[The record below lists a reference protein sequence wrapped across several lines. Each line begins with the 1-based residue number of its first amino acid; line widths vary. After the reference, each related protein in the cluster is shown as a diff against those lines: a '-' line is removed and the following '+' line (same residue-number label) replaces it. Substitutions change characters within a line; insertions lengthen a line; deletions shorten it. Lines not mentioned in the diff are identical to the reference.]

1 MNDPNSSW
9 FTDNRGQS
17 EVVGFALSFGIILLV
32 TISLAAFAP
41 TLIDDARADEGDI
54 TMQQKMVLLDQHVQD
69 VREGA
74 STRKYSMN
82 TPRGTL
88 SQPPATTI
96 EISGES
102 GTESVTVD
110 TRPVKYE
117 TSEGTEILYESI
129 GFVGRNSSEQ
139 TDAGVGLVY
148 QNENAFR
155 DNNNH
160 VYNDRNII
168 TIPVLKEQNGSSV
181 IAGSSSTVVKYN
193 ITQRRHTTR
202 NNVATVEAD
211 GSNEVEMRVDSV
223 QPDMWRVYFTKST
236 MFDSVS
242 ESDGNVTG
250 TIQLSGS
257 DEEVVV
263 ATKKI
268 NMTYDT
274 TTIITG

>member
-1 MNDPNSSW
+1 MNRANSEW
-9 FTDNRGQS
+9 FSEDRGQS
-17 EVVGFALSFGIILLV
+17 EIVGFALSFGIILAV

-74 STRKYSMN
+74 SSRKYSMN

-88 SQPPATTI
+88 SQPQATTI
-96 EISGES
+96 EVSGES
-102 GTESVTVD
+102 GTESITVE

-117 TSEGTEILYESI
+117 TSEGTEIVYESI

-139 TDAGVGLVY
+139 TDSGVGLVY

-155 DNNNH
+155 DNNNR
-160 VYNDRNII
+160 VNEDRNII

-181 IAGSSSTVVKYN
+181 IAGSSSTVVRYN
-193 ITQRRHTTR
+193 ITQRNHTTR

-223 QPDMWRVYFTKST
+223 QPDMWRAYFEKST
-236 MFDSVS
+236 VFDSVS

-250 TIQLSGS
+250 TMQLSGGS
-257 DEEVVV
+257 EEVVV
-263 ATKKI
+263 ASKKI